1 MYEEVVSEDVLCGD
15 WSSREEEEEESGD
28 GGEEE
33 RGEMR

>member
-15 WSSREEEEEESGD
+15 CWRLEEEEESGD

>member
-15 WSSREEEEEESGD
+15 WWRKEEEEESGE

>member
-15 WSSREEEEEESGD
+15 WSSREEEEESGD